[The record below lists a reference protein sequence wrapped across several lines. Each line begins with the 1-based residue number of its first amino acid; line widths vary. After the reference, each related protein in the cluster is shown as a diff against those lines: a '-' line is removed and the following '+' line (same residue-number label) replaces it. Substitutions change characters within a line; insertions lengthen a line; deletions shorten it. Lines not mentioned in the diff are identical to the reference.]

1 MSQQDVVQ
9 ALVALGY
16 SLNEG
21 RAYSALLRSGP
32 STGYEVSQQANVP
45 RSAVY
50 GALRRLVASGAA
62 RSLAGS
68 PERFVAAPADSVI
81 DLLRQRFDASADRLA
96 TAIRNLDVE
105 DAAPDAF
112 SVHGYM
118 RVLEE
123 ANRMIRS
130 AEHRVVMSGWP
141 REFEH
146 INDAL
151 EDVVSRAKVKAY
163 IFSHAAPPDHMPGV
177 HFSHGLPQAALES
190 FWRHRL
196 VLVVD
201 DRRTLI
207 GSTER
212 SASDNAVITQTSA
225 IAELA
230 TSQITLDITLLAQRH
245 HHDLGDVL
253 SEILG
258 DRIGSL
264 DPLLKQGT
272 EPWLGRHVRP
282 RRRRSARQAS
292 G

>member
-1 MSQQDVVQ
+1 MTQQDVVQ

-21 RAYSALLRSGP
+21 RAYSALLQAGP
-32 STGYEVSQQANVP
+32 STGYEVSQRANVP

-50 GALRRLVASGAA
+50 GALRRLVSSGAA
-62 RSLAGS
+62 RSLAGA
-68 PERFVAAPADSVI
+68 PERFVATPAESVL
-81 DLLRQRFDASADRLA
+81 DLLRQRFEASADRLGE
-96 TAIRNLDVE
+96 AIRSLDVE

-112 SVHGYM
+112 SVHGYG

-123 ANRMIRS
+123 ARRMIR
-130 AEHRVVMSGWP
+130 AARERILLSGWP

-146 INDAL
+146 ISEPL
-151 EDVVSRAKVKAY
+151 EEVMARSRVRAY
-163 IFSHAAPPDHMPGV
+163 VFSHAAPPDTMPGI
-177 HFSHGLPQAALES
+177 HFSHGLPETPLEA

-201 DRRTLI
+201 DHKTLI
-207 GSTER
+207 GSTEG
-212 SASDNAVITQTSA
+212 SPSDTGVISEASA

-230 TSQITLDITLLAQRH
+230 TSQITLDITLLSQRH
-245 HHDLGDVL
+245 GFDPGDVL

-264 DPLLKQGT
+264 DSLLEQGA
-272 EPWLGRHVRP
+272 EPWLARQVRP
-282 RRRRSARQAS
+282 RRRRSSRARTA
-292 G
+292 